1 MKKVLLLALLALAL
15 PVATWANSTQIVFQN
30 TGGKM
35 SSSNGKML
43 KLTGSTLT
51 SFTTLGG
58 TTYTGSLG
66 TVSFTTGALMSG
78 NLGTAGVF
86 AAGGSFTIVGNG
98 NNGIPTGVL
107 FTGSFSGPVNWVGTF
122 NPAGHGGLGNWTY
135 TLSGTVTGSLSNGSS
150 AFGGTVQFTF
160 DVPGSKQ
167 FAKGV
172 SVNLNNGVTTV
183 TVPEPGTLSLIG
195 TGLLGLAGLVRRRL
209 SS

>member
-1 MKKVLLLALLALAL
+1 MKKVLVLALLALAL

-35 SSSNGKML
+35 SSNGSTL

-58 TTYTGSLG
+58 TTYTGYLG
-66 TVSFTTGALMSG
+66 SVSFTTGSLISG
-78 NLGTAGVF
+78 SLGVAGVF
-86 AAGGSFTIVGNG
+86 AAGGSFTIIGNG
-98 NNGIPTGVL
+98 TNGIPTGTL
-107 FTGSFSGPVNWVGTF
+107 FIGTFSGPVNWVGTF

-135 TLSGTVTGSLSNGSS
+135 TLSGNVTGKLSNGTT

-160 DVPGSKQ
+160 DVSNSKQ
-167 FAKGV
+167 FGKGV
-172 SVNLNNGVTTV
+172 TVNLNNGVTTV
-183 TVPEPGTLSLIG
+183 TVPEPGTLSLFG
-195 TGLLGLAGLVRRRL
+195 TGLIGLAGLVRRKL